1 MEVEKS
7 KLLDDISRS
16 RPLYI
21 NDFSLYCILGGDK
34 VQVLDALRKGRRGC
48 FTTYDVAGVQR
59 PAATIDP
66 ETLTPIADKKFDNRV
81 NRLSQAALVG
91 IEKTIQ
97 KAVEKYGANRVGIF
111 IGSCD
116 NGSEASLAV
125 LKQFKETG
133 AFPEGYVLD
142 CQRADFPA
150 QFISQRFGITGMLSV
165 HSTAC
170 ASSASAFVSAR
181 NSLYAGYCDVAIVG
195 GVDIASLSVILGFA
209 SLEAMSDKPTNP
221 FSANRSGLTL
231 GDAAVYFVVTREP
244 DADLCAV
251 DCENLKV
258 IGFGESADA
267 DHITAPRADGEGA
280 YQAMKAAL
288 EDAGLNASQIGY
300 VNLHGTGTE
309 LNDAMESRAIQ
320 RIFAESIGKETA
332 DVPVSSTKALTGH
345 TLGAAGALEL
355 AFCCMALKSCNK
367 SGASRNGENGNGDN
381 GPGAS
386 ILPAHLFDGVVDP
399 NLPPLHLVKAGETA
413 QNLKYC
419 MSNSFAF
426 GGCNVS
432 LIVENGAI

>member
-1 MEVEKS
+1 MEVETNKRA
-7 KLLDDISRS
+7 DDASRS
-16 RPLYI
+16 KPVYI

-34 VQVLDALRKGRRGC
+34 VQVLDALKNGKRSC

-66 ETLTPIADKKFDNRV
+66 KTLAPVQEKKFDNRV

-91 IEKTIQ
+91 LEKTIQ

-116 NGSEASLAV
+116 NGSEASLAA
-125 LKQFKETG
+125 LKRFKETG

-142 CQRADFPA
+142 YQRADFPA
-150 QFISQRFGITGMLSV
+150 QFIAQRYGITGMLSV

-181 NSLYAGYCDVAIVG
+181 NALYAGHCDVAIVG

-231 GDAAVYFVVTREP
+231 GDAAAFFVVTRNL
-244 DADLCAV
+244 DADLCAA

-288 EDAGLNASQIGY
+288 EDAGLDASQMGY

-309 LNDAMESRAIQ
+309 LNDAMEARAVQ
-320 RIFAESIGKETA
+320 RIFADSIGAETA
-332 DVPVSSTKALTGH
+332 NVPVSSTKALTGH

-355 AFCCMALKSCNK
+355 AFCCLAMTGNREFSADK
-367 SGASRNGENGNGDN
+367 NGGCEREF
-381 GPGAS
+381 P
-386 ILPAHLFDGVVDP
+386 LPAHLFDGIVDP
-399 NLPPLHLVKAGETA
+399 KLPLLHLVKAGETVK
-413 QNLKYC
+413 NLKYC

-432 LIVENGAI
+432 LIVENGSV

>member
-1 MEVEKS
+1 MEFPKNNAGD
-7 KLLDDISRS
+7 LNGS
-16 RPLYI
+16 RPIYI

-34 VQVLDALRKGRRGC
+34 AQVLDALKNGKRGC

-66 ETLTPIADKKFDNRV
+66 ETLAPVQEKKFDNRV
-81 NRLSQAALVG
+81 NRLSQAALAGV
-91 IEKTIQ
+91 EKTIH
-97 KAVEKYGANRVGIF
+97 KAVEKYGSDRVGIF

-116 NGSEASLAV
+116 NGSEASMAA
-125 LKQFKETG
+125 LKCFKETG

-142 CQRADFPA
+142 YQRADFPA
-150 QFISQRFGITGMLSV
+150 QFIAQRFGITGLLSV

-181 NSLYAGYCDVAIVG
+181 NALYAGNCDVAIVG

-231 GDAAVYFVVTREP
+231 GDAAVFFVVTRAP
-244 DADLCAV
+244 DADLCAA

-288 EDAGLNASQIGY
+288 EDAGLDASQIGY

-309 LNDAMESRAIQ
+309 LNDAMESHAVH
-320 RIFAESIGKETA
+320 RIFADSIGAEIA
-332 DVPVSSTKALTGH
+332 AVPASSTKALTGH

-355 AFCCMALKSCNK
+355 AFCCLALKSGDG
-367 SGASRNGENGNGDN
+367 SGASRNGDN
-381 GPGAS
+381 GERTS
-386 ILPAHLFDGVVDP
+386 VLPVHIFDGFVDP
-399 NLPPLHLVKAGETA
+399 KLPPIHLVKPGETA
-413 QNLKYC
+413 VKLKYC

-432 LIVENGAI
+432 LIVENGLA

>member
-1 MEVEKS
+1 MADG
-7 KLLDDISRS
+7 LNCS
-16 RPLYI
+16 RPVYI
-21 NDFSLYCILGGDK
+21 NDYSLYCILGGDK
-34 VQVLDALRKGRRGC
+34 VQILDALKNGRRGT

-66 ETLTPIADKKFDNRV
+66 VSLAPVPEKKFDNRV

-116 NGSEASLAV
+116 NGSEASMAA
-125 LKQFKETG
+125 LKCFKETG

-142 CQRADFPA
+142 YQRADFPA
-150 QFISQRFGITGMLSV
+150 QFIAERFGITGMLSV

-181 NSLYAGYCDVAIVG
+181 NNLYAGNCDVAIVG

-244 DADLCAV
+244 DADLCVA
-251 DCENLKV
+251 DCESLKV
-258 IGFGESADA
+258 IGFGESDDA

-288 EDAGLNASQIGY
+288 TDAALDASQIDY

-309 LNDAMESRAIQ
+309 LNDAMESRAVH
-320 RIFAESIGKETA
+320 RIFAKSDGTSRA
-332 DVPVSSTKALTGH
+332 NVPVSSTKALTGH

-355 AFCCMALKSCNK
+355 AFCCMALKDCV
-367 SGASRNGENGNGDN
+367 
-381 GPGAS
+381 
-386 ILPAHLFDGVVDP
+386 LPAHLFDGVVDP
-399 NLPPLHLVKAGETA
+399 ELPPLHFVKPGETSK
-413 QNLKYC
+413 NLKYC

-432 LIVENGAI
+432 LIVENGLA

>member
-1 MEVEKS
+1 MEVEII
-7 KLLDDISRS
+7 KLTSDLSCS
-16 RPLYI
+16 RPVYI

-34 VQVLDALRKGRRGC
+34 AQVLDALKNGKRGR
-48 FTTYDVAGVQR
+48 FTTYDVAGVER

-66 ETLTPIADKKFDNRV
+66 QTLAPVQEKKFDNRV
-81 NRLSQAALVG
+81 NRLSQAALVSL
-91 IEKTIQ
+91 EKTIQ

-116 NGSEASLAV
+116 NGSEASMAA
-125 LKQFKETG
+125 LKCFKETG
-133 AFPEGYVLD
+133 SFPEGYVLD
-142 CQRADFPA
+142 YQRADFPA
-150 QFISQRFGITGMLSV
+150 QFIAQRFGITGILSV

-181 NSLYAGYCDVAIVG
+181 NSLYVHNCDVAIVG

-221 FSANRSGLTL
+221 FSTNRSGLTL
-231 GDAAVYFVVTREP
+231 GDAAVFFVVTREP
-244 DADLCAV
+244 DADLCTT
-251 DCENLKV
+251 DCKNLKV
-258 IGFGESADA
+258 VGFGESADA

-280 YQAMKAAL
+280 YHAMKAAL
-288 EDAGLNASQIGY
+288 ADAGLNASQIGY

-309 LNDAMESRAIQ
+309 LNDAMESRAVH
-320 RIFAESIGKETA
+320 RIFADDIGVATA

-355 AFCCMALKSCNK
+355 AFCCLALKSGNK
-367 SGASRNGENGNGDN
+367 SGASRNNENDG
-381 GPGAS
+381 S
-386 ILPAHLFDGVVDP
+386 VLPAHLFDGVVDS

-413 QNLKYC
+413 KNLKYC

-432 LIVENGAI
+432 LIVENGSV

>member
-1 MEVEKS
+1 MGIEKN
-7 KLLDDISRS
+7 KMADGLNCS
-16 RPLYI
+16 RPVYI
-21 NDFSLYCILGGDK
+21 NDYSLYCILGGDK
-34 VQVLDALRKGRRGC
+34 AQILDALKNGRRGT

-66 ETLTPIADKKFDNRV
+66 VSLAPVPEKKFDNRV

-91 IEKTIQ
+91 VEKTIQ

-116 NGSEASLAV
+116 NGSEASMAA
-125 LKQFKETG
+125 LKCFKETG
-133 AFPEGYVLD
+133 SFPEGYVLD
-142 CQRADFPA
+142 FQRADFPA
-150 QFISQRFGITGMLSV
+150 QFIAERFGITGMLSV

-181 NSLYAGYCDVAIVG
+181 NNLYAGNCDVAIVG

-231 GDAAVYFVVTREP
+231 GDAAVFFVVTRNP
-244 DADLCAV
+244 DADICAV
-251 DCENLKV
+251 DCESLKV

-288 EDAGLNASQIGY
+288 EDAGLNAAQIGY

-309 LNDAMESRAIQ
+309 LNDAMESRAVH
-320 RIFAESIGKETA
+320 RIFVADIGAANA

-355 AFCCMALKSCNK
+355 AFCCMTLKE
-367 SGASRNGENGNGDN
+367 GV
-381 GPGAS
+381 
-386 ILPAHLFDGVVDP
+386 LPAHLFDGVVDS
-399 NLPPLHLVKAGETA
+399 NLPLLHLVKAGETA

-432 LIVENGAI
+432 LIVENGAV

>member
-1 MEVEKS
+1 MK
-7 KLLDDISRS
+7 

-21 NDFSLYCILGGDK
+21 NDFGFRCILGGDK
-34 VQVLDALRKGRRGC
+34 NSVFEKIANGARGD
-48 FTTYDVAGVQR
+48 FTMYDVAGVMR

-66 ETLTPIADKKFDNRV
+66 NTLEPVIEKKFDNRV
-81 NRLSQAALVG
+81 NRLSQAALSSVDN
-91 IEKTIQ
+91 TIR
-97 KAVEKYGANRVGIF
+97 KAVEKFGPARVGIF

-116 NGSEASLAV
+116 NGSEASVAALRA
-125 LKQFKETG
+125 FKETG

-142 CQRADFPA
+142 YQLADYPA
-150 QFISQRFGITGMLSV
+150 KFIAERFGITGMTSV

-181 NSLYAGYCDVAIVG
+181 NNLYAGNCDVAIVG
-195 GVDIASLSVILGFA
+195 GVDIASRSVILGFA

-231 GDAAVYFVVTREP
+231 GDASVFFVVTREP
-244 DADLCAV
+244 CAELCTPE
-251 DCENLKV
+251 CKGLKV

-288 EDAGLNASQIGY
+288 DNAGLDASQIGY

-309 LNDAMESRAIQ
+309 LNDAMESRAVN
-320 RIFAESIGKETA
+320 RLFGESNRA
-332 DVPVSSTKALTGH
+332 DVPASSTKALTGH

-355 AFCCMALKSCNK
+355 AFCCLSLQNRD
-367 SGASRNGENGNGDN
+367 SDN
-381 GPGAS
+381 NCT
-386 ILPAHLFDGVVDP
+386 LPSHLFDGVVDP
-399 NLPPLHLVKAGETA
+399 NLPPVHLVKPGEKA
-413 QNLKYC
+413 KNLKYC

-432 LIVENGAI
+432 LIVENGLV

>member
-1 MEVEKS
+1 MNK
-7 KLLDDISRS
+7 
-16 RPLYI
+16 PLYI
-21 NDFSLYCILGGDK
+21 NNFSCYCILGGEK
-34 VQVLDALRKGRRGC
+34 AQILDAFKNAERGH
-48 FTTYDVAGVQR
+48 FTMYDVAGVQR
-59 PAATIDP
+59 PAATIEP
-66 ETLTPIADKKFDNRV
+66 ETLPVVSEKKFDNRV
-81 NRLSQAALVG
+81 NRLSQAALKG
-91 IEKTIQ
+91 MDKTIR

-116 NGSEASLAV
+116 NGSEASMAALRS
-125 LKQFKETG
+125 FKETG

-142 CQRADFPA
+142 YQRADFPA
-150 QFISQRFGITGMLSV
+150 LFIAERFEITGMKSV

-181 NSLYAGYCDVAIVG
+181 NNLYAGNCDVAIVG

-231 GDAAVYFVVTREP
+231 GDAAAFFVVTRAP
-244 DADLCAV
+244 DTDLCAA

-288 EDAGLNASQIGY
+288 EDAGLDASQIGY

-309 LNDAMESRAIQ
+309 LNDAMESRAVQ
-320 RIFAESIGKETA
+320 RIFADDIGA
-332 DVPVSSTKALTGH
+332 AVANVPVSSTKALTGH

-355 AFCCMALKSCNK
+355 AFCCLALKSGNK
-367 SGASRNGENGNGDN
+367 SDASRKDDNGNLCF
-381 GPGAS
+381 
-386 ILPAHLFDGVVDP
+386 LPVHLFDGVVDP
-399 NLPPLHLVKAGETA
+399 NLPPLHLVKAGETE

-432 LIVENGAI
+432 LIVENGLA

>member
-1 MEVEKS
+1 MADG
-7 KLLDDISRS
+7 LNCS
-16 RPLYI
+16 RPVYI
-21 NDFSLYCILGGDK
+21 NDYSLYCILGGDK
-34 VQVLDALRKGRRGC
+34 VQILDALKNGRRGT
-48 FTTYDVAGVQR
+48 FTTYDVAGVMR

-66 ETLTPIADKKFDNRV
+66 ATLAPVPEKKFDNRV
-81 NRLSQAALVG
+81 NRLSQAALLG
-91 IEKTIQ
+91 IENTIR
-97 KAVEKYGANRVGIF
+97 KAVEKFGADRVGIF
-111 IGSCD
+111 LGSCG
-116 NGSEASLAV
+116 NGSEASMAA
-125 LKQFKETG
+125 LKCFKETG

-142 CQRADFPA
+142 YQRADFPA
-150 QFISQRFGITGMLSV
+150 QFIAERFGITGMLSV

-181 NSLYAGYCDVAIVG
+181 NNLYAGNCDVAIVG

-244 DADLCAV
+244 DADLCVA
-251 DCENLKV
+251 DCESLKV
-258 IGFGESADA
+258 IGFGESDDA

-288 EDAGLNASQIGY
+288 TDAALDASQIDY

-309 LNDAMESRAIQ
+309 LNDAMESRAVH
-320 RIFAESIGKETA
+320 RIFAKSDGTGCA
-332 DVPVSSTKALTGH
+332 NVPVSSTKALTGH

-355 AFCCMALKSCNK
+355 AFCCMALKDCV
-367 SGASRNGENGNGDN
+367 
-381 GPGAS
+381 
-386 ILPAHLFDGVVDP
+386 LPAHLFDGVVDP
-399 NLPPLHLVKAGETA
+399 ELPPLHFVKPGETSK
-413 QNLKYC
+413 NLKYC

-432 LIVENGAI
+432 LIVENGLA

>member
-1 MEVEKS
+1 MEVVTNKMAG
-7 KLLDDISRS
+7 DVS
-16 RPLYI
+16 RPRPVYI
-21 NDFSLYCILGGDK
+21 NDLGLYCILGGDK
-34 VQVLDALRKGRRGC
+34 VQVFDALKNGKRGT

-66 ETLTPIADKKFDNRV
+66 AMLAPVPEKKFDNRV

-91 IEKTIQ
+91 LEKTIQ
-97 KAVEKYGANRVGIF
+97 KAVEKYGANRVGVF

-116 NGSEASLAV
+116 NGSEASMAA
-125 LKQFKETG
+125 LKCFKETG
-133 AFPEGYVLD
+133 AFPDGYVLD
-142 CQRADFPA
+142 YQRADFPA
-150 QFISQRFGITGMLSV
+150 QFIAERFGITGMLSV

-181 NSLYAGYCDVAIVG
+181 NNLYAGNCDVAIVG

-251 DCENLKV
+251 DCKNLKV

-288 EDAGLNASQIGY
+288 EDAGLNATQIGY

-309 LNDAMESRAIQ
+309 LNDAMESRAIH
-320 RIFAESIGKETA
+320 RIFADDIGAANA

-345 TLGAAGALEL
+345 TLGAAGSLEL
-355 AFCCMALKSCNK
+355 AFCCLTLQSGRESGVNENCSCK
-367 SGASRNGENGNGDN
+367 KDF
-381 GPGAS
+381 

-399 NLPPLHLVKAGETA
+399 NLPLLHLVKVGETA

-432 LIVENGAI
+432 LIVENGSV

>member
-1 MEVEKS
+1 MNK
-7 KLLDDISRS
+7 
-16 RPLYI
+16 PLYI
-21 NDFSLYCILGGDK
+21 NDFSCYSILGGDK
-34 VQVLDALRKGRRGC
+34 VQVLDALKSAKRGE

-59 PAATIDP
+59 PAATVDP
-66 ETLTPIADKKFDNRV
+66 NTLAPVNEKKFDNRV
-81 NRLSQAALVG
+81 NRLSQEALTG
-91 IEKTIQ
+91 IEKTIC
-97 KAVEKYGANRVGIF
+97 KAVEKFGPNRVGLF

-116 NGSEASLAV
+116 NGSEASVAALRC
-125 LKQFKETG
+125 FKETG
-133 AFPEGYVLD
+133 KFPDGYVLEYQ
-142 CQRADFPA
+142 CAEFPA
-150 QFISQRFGITGMLSV
+150 LFIAERFGIKGMISV

-181 NSLYAGYCDVAIVG
+181 NNLYAGNCDVAIVG

-231 GDAAVYFVVTREP
+231 GDAAAFFVVTREP
-244 DADLCAV
+244 CAELCTKE
-251 DCENLKV
+251 CENLKV
-258 IGFGESADA
+258 VGFGESADA

-288 EDAGLNASQIGY
+288 EDAGLDASQIGY

-309 LNDAMESRAIQ
+309 LNDAMESRAVN
-320 RIFAESIGKETA
+320 RLFGEANHA

-355 AFCCMALKSCNK
+355 AFCCLSLL
-367 SGASRNGENGNGDN
+367 SRDTENRC
-381 GPGAS
+381 
-386 ILPAHLFDGVVDP
+386 ILPAHLFDGVMDP
-399 NLPPLHLVKAGETA
+399 NLPPVHLVKPGEMA
-413 QNLKYC
+413 KNLKCC

-432 LIVENGAI
+432 LIVENDFV

>member
-1 MEVEKS
+1 MEFPKNNAGD
-7 KLLDDISRS
+7 LNGS
-16 RPLYI
+16 RPIYI

-34 VQVLDALRKGRRGC
+34 AQVLDALKIGKRGC

-66 ETLTPIADKKFDNRV
+66 ETLAPVQEKKFDNRV
-81 NRLSQAALVG
+81 NRLSQAALAGV
-91 IEKTIQ
+91 EKTIH
-97 KAVEKYGANRVGIF
+97 KAVEKYGADRVGIF

-116 NGSEASLAV
+116 NGSEVSMAA
-125 LKQFKETG
+125 LKCFKETS

-142 CQRADFPA
+142 YQRADFPA
-150 QFISQRFGITGMLSV
+150 QFIAHRFGITGILSV

-181 NSLYAGYCDVAIVG
+181 NALYAGNCDVAIVG

-231 GDAAVYFVVTREP
+231 GDAAVFFVVTRAP
-244 DADLCAV
+244 DADLCAA

-288 EDAGLNASQIGY
+288 EDAGLDASQIGY

-309 LNDAMESRAIQ
+309 LNDAMESRAVH
-320 RIFAESIGKETA
+320 RIFADSIGAEIA
-332 DVPVSSTKALTGH
+332 AVPASSTKALTGH

-355 AFCCMALKSCNK
+355 AFCCLALKSGNN
-367 SGASRNGENGNGDN
+367 SGASRNGDN
-381 GPGAS
+381 GERTS
-386 ILPAHLFDGVVDP
+386 VLPVHIFDGVVDP
-399 NLPPLHLVKAGETA
+399 KLPPIHLVKPGETA
-413 QNLKYC
+413 VKLKYC

-432 LIVENGAI
+432 LIVENGLA

>member
-1 MEVEKS
+1 MAVEKN
-7 KLLDDISRS
+7 KLAYDESRL
-16 RPLYI
+16 RPVYI
-21 NDFSLYCILGGDK
+21 NDFSLYCILGGNK
-34 VQVLDALRKGRRGC
+34 VQVLDALKKGKRGC
-48 FTTYDVAGVQR
+48 FTMYDVAGVQR

-66 ETLTPIADKKFDNRV
+66 KTLAPVQEKKFDNRI

-91 IEKTIQ
+91 LEKTIQ

-116 NGSEASLAV
+116 NGSEASMAA
-125 LKQFKETG
+125 LKCFKETG
-133 AFPEGYVLD
+133 AFPDGYVLD
-142 CQRADFPA
+142 YQRADFPA
-150 QFISQRFGITGMLSV
+150 QFIAQRFGITGMLSV

-181 NSLYAGYCDVAIVG
+181 NNLYAGNCDVAIVG

-231 GDAAVYFVVTREP
+231 GDAAAFFVVTRNP
-244 DADLCAV
+244 DANLCTA

-288 EDAGLNASQIGY
+288 EDAGLNVSQVGY

-309 LNDAMESRAIQ
+309 LNDAMESCAVQ
-320 RIFAESIGKETA
+320 RIFADDVGAETA
-332 DVPVSSTKALTGH
+332 NVPVSSTKALTGH

-355 AFCCMALKSCNK
+355 AFCCLALKSGNESGYL
-367 SGASRNGENGNGDN
+367 SGASRNCDN
-381 GPGAS
+381 GARAS

-399 NLPPLHLVKAGETA
+399 KLPRLHLVKAGETA

-432 LIVENGAI
+432 LIVENGCV

>member
-1 MEVEKS
+1 MEFPKNNAGD
-7 KLLDDISRS
+7 LNGS
-16 RPLYI
+16 RPIYI

-34 VQVLDALRKGRRGC
+34 AQVLDALKNGKRGC

-66 ETLTPIADKKFDNRV
+66 ETLAPVQEKKFDNRV
-81 NRLSQAALVG
+81 NRLSQAALAGV
-91 IEKTIQ
+91 EKTIH
-97 KAVEKYGANRVGIF
+97 KAVEKYGSDRVGIF
-111 IGSCD
+111 IGSCN
-116 NGSEASLAV
+116 NGSEASMAA
-125 LKQFKETG
+125 LKCFKETG

-142 CQRADFPA
+142 YQRADFPA
-150 QFISQRFGITGMLSV
+150 QFIAQRFGITGLLSV

-181 NSLYAGYCDVAIVG
+181 NALYAGNCDVAIVG

-231 GDAAVYFVVTREP
+231 GDAAVFFVVTRAP
-244 DADLCAV
+244 DADLCAA

-288 EDAGLNASQIGY
+288 EDAGLDASQIGY

-309 LNDAMESRAIQ
+309 LNDAMESRAVHW
-320 RIFAESIGKETA
+320 IFADSIGAETA
-332 DVPVSSTKALTGH
+332 AVPASSTKALTGH

-355 AFCCMALKSCNK
+355 AFCCLALKSGNE
-367 SGASRNGENGNGDN
+367 SSVSRNGDN
-381 GPGAS
+381 GERTS
-386 ILPAHLFDGVVDP
+386 VLPVHLFDGVVDP
-399 NLPPLHLVKAGETA
+399 KLPPIHLVKPGETA
-413 QNLKYC
+413 VKLKYC

-432 LIVENGAI
+432 LIVENGLA